1 MAKLTR
7 DLYIPCLD
15 TSATKDLSGFV
26 PIDKSTIFELAWN
39 PETETYTYICN
50 RSNSTEVTSFALS
63 MEQEIVLD
71 NSNPMYAFM
80 YPLCFSM
87 PTGSDA
93 VVPFLLVDP
102 DMTTGQPTRGKLWKD
117 ATIQPSTLNTV
128 DGKLAFTINLNGD
141 MVEGDVTITT
151 DAQGRKQFTF
161 EEDQ

>member
-1 MAKLTR
+1 MKLTR

-15 TSATKDLSGFV
+15 TSANKDLSGFV
-26 PIDKSTIFELAWN
+26 PIDKSTIFELSWN
-39 PETETYTYICN
+39 PETETYTYICDK
-50 RSNSTEVTSFALS
+50 SNSTEVTSFALS

-71 NSNPMYAFM
+71 NTNPMYAFM

-87 PTGSDA
+87 PTGSAA

-102 DMTTGQPTRGKLWKD
+102 DMTTGQPTRGKLWKQ

-128 DGKLAFTINLNGD
+128 DGKLGFTINLNGD

-151 DAQGRKQFTF
+151 DTQGHKQFTF
-161 EEDQ
+161 AQDQ